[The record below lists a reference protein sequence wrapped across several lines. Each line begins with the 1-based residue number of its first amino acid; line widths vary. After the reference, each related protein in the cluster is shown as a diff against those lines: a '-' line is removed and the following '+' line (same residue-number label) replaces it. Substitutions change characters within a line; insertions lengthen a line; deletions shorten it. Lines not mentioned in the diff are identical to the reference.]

1 MNIGI
6 IIHSH
11 TGNTLCVAQKIEE
24 KLSAAGHS
32 VSIQRVSAANDD
44 ETDVQKIRLTEKP
57 DAGVYDI
64 LLFGAPVR
72 GFSLSPVMQA
82 YLNSIGPLRGK
93 KTGCFIT
100 HFFPYAWMGGRRAL
114 NQLCELVKAKGSSVY
129 GTGIVHWS
137 KAATRNEQI
146 EAVARELSIHV

>member
-11 TGNTLCVAQKIEE
+11 TGNTLSVAQKVKE

-44 ETDVQKIRLTEKP
+44 ESDVQKIRLAEKP
-57 DAGVYDI
+57 DAGAYDV

-82 YLNSIGPLRGK
+82 YLTGIGPLHGK
-93 KTGCFIT
+93 KAGCFIT
-100 HFFPYAWMGGRRAL
+100 HFFPYAWMGGKRAL
-114 NQLCELVKAKGSSVY
+114 EQLCGIVKAKGAAVY

-137 KAATRNEQI
+137 KAASRDEQI
-146 EAVARELSIHV
+146 EAVAGKLSV